1 MHRLLPPGFPAALL
15 LLAGL
20 SGTMTR
26 AGAVELNQVAVHYK
40 YSDGDFNSVIQ
51 SIEAFTKTHKS
62 YARTDSIFIA
72 KHLAVVYTA
81 NPETR
86 ERGKYYMFQLLDLVP
101 SAELVDM
108 YVSDEIENIF
118 LRVRKE
124 YDTHHVDVETKA
136 AADREARKPF
146 WQKPWAWAAGAA
158 VAGVTV
164 AILVWPEDKPR
175 PEYVVP

>member
-1 MHRLLPPGFPAALL
+1 MHRLKPRGLPAALL
-15 LLAGL
+15 LLLLTAVP
-20 SGTMTR
+20 R
-26 AGAVELNQVAVHYK
+26 AAELNQVSIHYK
-40 YSDGDFNSVIQ
+40 YSDGDFPSVIQ
-51 SIEAFTKTHKS
+51 AIDAYTKTHKS
-62 YARTDSIFIA
+62 YPRTDSIFIA

-108 YVSDEIENIF
+108 YVSDEIDNIF
-118 LRVRKE
+118 SRVRKE
-124 YDTHHVDVETKA
+124 YESHHQDVA
-136 AADREARKPF
+136 AHQAADRESRKPL

-158 VAGVTV
+158 VVGVTV
-164 AILVWPEDKPR
+164 AILVWPDDKPK